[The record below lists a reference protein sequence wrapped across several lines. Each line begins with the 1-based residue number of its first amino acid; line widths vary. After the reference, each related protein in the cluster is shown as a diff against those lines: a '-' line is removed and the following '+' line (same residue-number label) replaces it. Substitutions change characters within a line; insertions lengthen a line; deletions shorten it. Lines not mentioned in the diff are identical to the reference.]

1 MLDDLTRSVK
11 EAVSDSYI
19 SPETTTPTSFIGN
32 IISRFKGRLIFSAIF
47 FVVFGLAAL
56 AIILMVLFFVLKAL

>member
-19 SPETTTPTSFIGN
+19 SPETTTPGGFFQN
-32 IISRFKGRLIFSAIF
+32 ILRRFKGRLIFSAIF
-47 FVVFGLAAL
+47 FVVFGVVAL
-56 AIILMVLFFVLKAL
+56 FIILMVVFFVLKAL